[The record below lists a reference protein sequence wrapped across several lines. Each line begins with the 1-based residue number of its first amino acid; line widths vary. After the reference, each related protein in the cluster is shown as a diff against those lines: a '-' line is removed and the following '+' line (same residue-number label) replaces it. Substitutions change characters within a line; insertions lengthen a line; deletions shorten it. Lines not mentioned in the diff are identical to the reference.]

1 MSLTNILTDH
11 ANILESLAGDEKR
24 IVSRDNHLGIAF
36 AESVEDCS
44 QVSGLWRMLIE
55 FRLLTRENERWPRR
69 IVGPSELL

>member
-1 MSLTNILTDH
+1 MSLTNILADH

-24 IVSRDNHLGIAF
+24 IVSRDNHLRIAL

-44 QVSGLWRMLIE
+44 QVPGLWRVLIE
-55 FRLLTRENERWPRR
+55 FRLLTRENERRPRR